1 MVLIIFVQRMQQI
14 GLTGIGSRRQSS
26 LGDNKADIFAFHY
39 WFSFTTQTYHF
50 TDVKLMNATM
60 KL

>member
-1 MVLIIFVQRMQQI
+1 MQQI
-14 GLTGIGSRRQSS
+14 GPTGIGSRRQSW

-39 WFSFTTQTYHF
+39 WFSFTTRTYHF
-50 TDVKLMNATM
+50 TDVKLLHATM